1 MLKPEL
7 ANDISSGSFG
17 FPKVRTALA
26 GAYQILT
33 STAYLQTAT
42 CRSRRQGHDIPL
54 RQEFHPEDMSILS
67 SVMGVTQEVCV

>member
-1 MLKPEL
+1 MLKPAL

-17 FPKVRTALA
+17 FPKVRTAFA

-33 STAYLQTAT
+33 SIAYLQTAA
-42 CRSRRQGHDIPL
+42 CNSRQQGRDIQL